1 MADISVSQV
10 KAARALL
17 GWKQPDLAE
26 AAGVSI
32 PTIKRYETGTS
43 SIPVVKAAIVQAL
56 EEAGVV
62 FVHDGKFVGVQLK
75 VKRSR

>member
-1 MADISVSQV
+1 MVDISISQV

-43 SIPVVKAAIVQAL
+43 PIPVVKAAIVRAL
-56 EEAGVV
+56 EDAGVV
-62 FVHDGKFVGVQLK
+62 FVHDGKFVGVK